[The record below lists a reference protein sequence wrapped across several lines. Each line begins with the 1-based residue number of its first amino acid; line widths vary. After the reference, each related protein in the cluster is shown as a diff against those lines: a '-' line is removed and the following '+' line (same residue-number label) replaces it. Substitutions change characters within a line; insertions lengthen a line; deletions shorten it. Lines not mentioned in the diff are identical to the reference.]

1 MAQELIQR
9 LKNKEAKFADVL
21 AFIDERYVHTPTA
34 FTNGKQYNTENENQ
48 GSAKVFSFAQIHGLS
63 KEDTLLLFAEHGEA
77 VLASPDATDHQN
89 IRQFIL
95 NGWEGVKFEGAA
107 LQAK

>member
-9 LKNKEAKFADVL
+9 LKNKKAKFVDVL
-21 AFIDERYVHTPTA
+21 AFIDERYLHTPTA

-48 GSAKVFSFAQIHGLS
+48 GSAKVFSFAQINGIS

-77 VLASPDATDHQN
+77 VLATPDATDHQN

-95 NGWEGVKFEGAA
+95 NGWEGVTFDGAA
-107 LQAK
+107 LQVK

>member
-9 LKNKEAKFADVL
+9 LKNKEVKFEDVL
-21 AFIDERYVHTPTA
+21 AFIDERYLHTPTA

-48 GSAKVFSFAQIHGLS
+48 GSAKVFSFAQINGLS
-63 KEDTLLLFAEHGEA
+63 KEDTLLLFAEHREA

-95 NGWEGVKFEGAA
+95 NGWEGVTFEGIA